1 MTTDVLEPPETV
13 QPSFDIHTLKSKLRV
28 VASSE
33 ILAWAALT
41 FIFAALP
48 LANIRYNKLA
58 DPDIWWHMRA
68 GDWIVQN
75 HSVPHTDPFSTS
87 TMGKPWVDYCWMF
100 DVGSYWV
107 VTHFDLVSILW
118 FETLMRLAV
127 TALLFSLARTLSPSF
142 WKAAALT
149 GTAMMA
155 MLWVLPPRPGAIS
168 VFLFLAEVH
177 ILISAQRQ
185 SKPRLLWV
193 LPALFALWANIHIEF
208 VTGLFLLGVICME
221 PLMDKVIE
229 IAGGPRSPVDPMHR
243 QRWYVFG
250 ASLLATLVN
259 PYGIKLYSNVFQY
272 ARDAKIYDIIVE
284 FHAMHFRTLNDWSV
298 LLLLMLACFALG
310 RTARLRPAWV
320 VLLGWSAW
328 MGFRSLREVWLV
340 TILSVAIIA
349 MPRQEKEGNAGQP
362 SDKADRNS
370 LAMRLAVAFSIALI
384 LLGGAAAWSISSQRM
399 LRQVADSFP
408 LGAVHYIHQNHLQGP
423 LLNELSWGG
432 FLIYSLPEIPV
443 AMDGR
448 TNVHSQDEIVHALP
462 LWNGERGWQQR
473 PELLRANLVISNPA
487 WPLAILLRTD
497 PRFRLVYE
505 DKTAV
510 LFQSVEA
517 ANGQNPPAPQP

>member
-1 MTTDVLEPPETV
+1 VKADVAEQPETV
-13 QPSFDIHTLKSKLRV
+13 QTSFNIQAVRSKLRV
-28 VASSE
+28 IASSE
-33 ILAWAALT
+33 LLAWMALT

-68 GDWIVQN
+68 GEWIIQN
-75 HSVPHTDPFSTS
+75 HSIPHTDPFSAS
-87 TMGKPWVDYCWMF
+87 TMGRPWVDYCWMF
-100 DVGSYWV
+100 DVGSYEI

-127 TALLFSLARTLSPSF
+127 TALLFSLVRTLTPSF
-142 WKAAALT
+142 WKAVVLT

-155 MLWVLPPRPGAIS
+155 MLWILPPRPGAIS
-168 VFLFLAEVH
+168 VLLFLAELH
-177 ILISAQRQ
+177 ILVSAQRK
-185 SKPRLLWV
+185 SNPRLLWI
-193 LPALFALWANIHIEF
+193 LPGLFLLWANIHIEF
-208 VTGLFLLGVICME
+208 VTGLFLLGVICIE

-229 IAGGPRSPVDPMHR
+229 IAGGPRSPVDAMQR

-259 PYGIKLYSNVFQY
+259 PYGFKLYSNVFQY

-284 FHAMHFRTLNDWSV
+284 FHAMHFRTLNDWAV

-310 RTARLRPAWV
+310 RTERLRSAWV

-340 TILSVAIIA
+340 TILSVMIIA
-349 MPRQEKEGNAGQP
+349 SPRKEEEP
-362 SDKADRNS
+362 SSERPARTNLS
-370 LAMRLAVAFSIALI
+370 MRLAVATAVALI
-384 LLGGAAAWSISSQRM
+384 LLGGAVTWSANSQRM

-408 LGAVHYIHQNHLQGP
+408 LGAVNYIHQNHLQGP

-432 FLIYSLPEIPV
+432 FLIYALPEIPV

-448 TNVHSQDEIVHALP
+448 TNVHSQDEIVRALP
-462 LWNGERGWQQR
+462 LWNGDPGWQNR
-473 PELLRANLVISNPA
+473 PELERANLVISSPA
-487 WPLAILLRTD
+487 WPLAVLLRSD
-497 PRFRLVYE
+497 PRFRVAYE

-510 LFQSVEA
+510 LFEA
-517 ANGQNPPAPQP
+517 VRGDQK